1 MIYPTLSFDNNQRS
15 SINVIDSNNPTNPV
29 LSLYYD
35 SDEQS
40 TDLFI
45 MLLRLFINQYNDGFD
60 DGYTVCFEEFDDDD
74 DSLI

>member
-1 MIYPTLSFDNNQRS
+1 MIYPTLCFDGNQCS

-74 DSLI
+74 SLI